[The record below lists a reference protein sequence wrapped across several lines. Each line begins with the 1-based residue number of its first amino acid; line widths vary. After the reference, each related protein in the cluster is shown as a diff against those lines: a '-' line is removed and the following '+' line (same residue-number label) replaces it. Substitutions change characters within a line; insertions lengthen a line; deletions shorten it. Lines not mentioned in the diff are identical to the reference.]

1 MQNDPTQLELQL
13 IQSLDQREIK
23 FRAALELT
31 ESLPACLD
39 AGDYG
44 QSQLEKLTSLL
55 GSVRLLEQKATTI
68 LDQWKTLGG
77 RPGADL
83 SSRIDHLS
91 EQIQELLSRLTKAE
105 QYADEARQ
113 RLKPQMLQR
122 ASGRRMRD
130 AYSDA

>member
-39 AGDYG
+39 AGAYG

-105 QYADEARQ
+105 QYADEAR
-113 RLKPQMLQR
+113 
-122 ASGRRMRD
+122 
-130 AYSDA
+130 